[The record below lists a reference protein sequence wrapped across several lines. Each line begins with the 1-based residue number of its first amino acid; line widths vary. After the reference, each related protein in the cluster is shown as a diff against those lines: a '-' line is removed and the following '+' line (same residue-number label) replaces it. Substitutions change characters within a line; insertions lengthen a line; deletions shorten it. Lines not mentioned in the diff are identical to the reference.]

1 MSVEVRGSGRG
12 RVGVVYTLTCT
23 VTLSHRARDS
33 SVSIQWPGPS
43 TDEQTTDDTTG
54 NRVVT
59 RQLSLDPLTLAHGGT
74 YTCTAQY
81 IVNGVEIT
89 TGSGSETVA
98 IDGIYE
104 AWPCIYVILFKI
116 SFRPSGPSE
125 TRGHHIHGCQ
135 VRQCHHPVDSCLHI
149 LLSRDICSTVW
160 H

>member
-23 VTLSHRARDS
+23 VTLSHRARNS
-33 SVSIQWPGPS
+33 SVSIQWQGPS

-54 NRVVT
+54 NRVVI

-74 YTCTAQY
+74 YTCTAKY

-98 IDGIYE
+98 IDGIKLDV
-104 AWPCIYVILFKI
+104 ALINF
-116 SFRPSGPSE
+116 
-125 TRGHHIHGCQ
+125 
-135 VRQCHHPVDSCLHI
+135 
-149 LLSRDICSTVW
+149 LSLVLKTQW
-160 H
+160 TQ

>member
-1 MSVEVRGSGRG
+1 METLIQQVIPTMSLLVSRNFPLYILRISYILKLSPGVVEMSVEVRGSGRG

-33 SVSIQWPGPS
+33 SVSIQWQGPS

-59 RQLSLDPLTLAHGGT
+59 RQLSLDPLTLANGGT

-89 TGSGSETVA
+89 TGSGSDTVA
-98 IDGIYE
+98 IDGSNCAVPLY
-104 AWPCIYVILFKI
+104 
-116 SFRPSGPSE
+116 
-125 TRGHHIHGCQ
+125 
-135 VRQCHHPVDSCLHI
+135 
-149 LLSRDICSTVW
+149 
-160 H
+160 

>member
-33 SVSIQWPGPS
+33 SVSIQWQGPS
-43 TDEQTTDDTTG
+43 TDEQTTHDTTG

-89 TGSGSETVA
+89 TGSGSETLT
-98 IDGIYE
+98 IDGMI
-104 AWPCIYVILFKI
+104 F
-116 SFRPSGPSE
+116 
-125 TRGHHIHGCQ
+125 
-135 VRQCHHPVDSCLHI
+135 
-149 LLSRDICSTVW
+149 
-160 H
+160 